1 VLKIVT
7 IEPESSEAL
16 LQLEG
21 QVVGPWVDELQR
33 TCERLLAARAVVLDL
48 SGVSFVE
55 RRGVELLR
63 ALGARGVP
71 LVRCTPFVAEQLK
84 ASP

>member
-1 VLKIVT
+1 MLKIVT
-7 IEPESSEAL
+7 VDPGTSQAVL
-16 LQLEG
+16 RLEG
-21 QVVGPWVDELQR
+21 QLIGPWVDELGR
-33 TCERLLAARAVVLDL
+33 TCDRLLDGRAVMLDL

-71 LVRCTPFVAEQLK
+71 LLHCSPFVAEQLK
-84 ASP
+84 A